1 MLVTS
6 DEKNSMKKQ
15 GQNDISLERTSLRQV
30 NMIDMMFVAK
40 RKPELQIRQE
50 IPIQEQ
56 SCRKLNTTGDPGELD
71 W

>member
-50 IPIQEQ
+50 IPIQE
-56 SCRKLNTTGDPGELD
+56 
-71 W
+71 